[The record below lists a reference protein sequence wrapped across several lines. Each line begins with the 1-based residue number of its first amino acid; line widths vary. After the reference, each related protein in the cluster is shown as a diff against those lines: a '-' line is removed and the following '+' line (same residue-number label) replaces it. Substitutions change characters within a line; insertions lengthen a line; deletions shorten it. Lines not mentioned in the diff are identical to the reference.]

1 MKNRYSLL
9 LIFSLFI
16 LLSAC
21 ASPPNPTINTD
32 PGFEFSENEV
42 NQNTENGYNFS
53 ENEVADAQEET
64 NSIILEDEVIPSA
77 DNDLVPESGEWNIIH
92 DPGQT
97 VCPNSVSFTFPAGD
111 PETVF
116 IGISPEYQV
125 TVSGV
130 GMLDQLNL
138 DMVDIGMG
146 GAEFFASI
154 VIDGHTIE
162 YSFIFIHLID
172 NQPYDYLEGTI
183 TNESDGCKTTRT
195 FYGTPVD

>member
-1 MKNRYSLL
+1 MRNRYNPH
-9 LIFSLFI
+9 LILSLFI

-21 ASPPNPTINTD
+21 ASPPNPTTNTE

-53 ENEVADAQEET
+53 ENEVADTQEEINT
-64 NSIILEDEVIPSA
+64 IILEDEVIPSA
-77 DNDLVPESGEWNIIH
+77 DNDLVPEPGDWNIIH
-92 DPGQT
+92 DPGQM
-97 VCPNSVSFTFPAGD
+97 VCPDSVSFTFPAGD
-111 PETVF
+111 PEVVF

-138 DMVDIGMG
+138 DMVDVGMG

-172 NQPYDYLEGTI
+172 NKPYDYLEGTI
-183 TNESDGCKTTRT
+183 TSESDGCKITRT
-195 FYGTPVD
+195 FHGTPVD